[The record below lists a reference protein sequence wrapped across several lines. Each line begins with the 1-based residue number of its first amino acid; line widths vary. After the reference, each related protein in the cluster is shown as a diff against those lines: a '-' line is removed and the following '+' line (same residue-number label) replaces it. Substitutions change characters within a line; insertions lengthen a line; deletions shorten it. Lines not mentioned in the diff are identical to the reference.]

1 MKGDVREDGHERE
14 ENAEADRERGHEL
27 RIAEVSSERPLA
39 NRLAWRGPPVMR
51 QPAGDDDGED
61 EVAGPDEDEADA
73 PARFDAGDEPMGRW
87 IPGQNAAEE
96 STQHRTADV
105 DGHHAGYARRGPLLR
120 DVGDRDAE
128 D

>member
-61 EVAGPDEDEADA
+61 EVAGTDEDEADA

-87 IPGQNAAEE
+87 KPGQNAAE
-96 STQHRTADV
+96 TPTHHHPPHHDRHTA
-105 DGHHAGYARRGPLLR
+105 
-120 DVGDRDAE
+120 
-128 D
+128 